1 MVKHINIFHCYLY
14 NINNIC
20 LLKLCKSKKSYY
32 ILSIKNILPQEI
44 IEKSNY
50 SERRLIAYLMS
61 KRGKPGLLLKNP
73 GEKNTLRLESLLS
86 LVQRGV
92 VKISDFDSQ
101 VVYFNFTDNFEYGKI
116 SISLGSYID

>member
-1 MVKHINIFHCYLY
+1 M
-14 NINNIC
+14 
-20 LLKLCKSKKSYY
+20 
-32 ILSIKNILPQEI
+32 KNILPQEI

-61 KRGKPGLLLKNP
+61 KRGKPGLLLRNP

>member
-1 MVKHINIFHCYLY
+1 M
-14 NINNIC
+14 
-20 LLKLCKSKKSYY
+20 
-32 ILSIKNILPQEI
+32 KNILPQEI

-50 SERRLIAYLMS
+50 SERRLIVYLMS
-61 KRGKPGLLLKNP
+61 NRGKPGLLLKNP